1 MEDNFA
7 QPPNPEPRRSQ
18 PRRFV
23 YRSTQPDANQSH
35 PMRRCTDIPRPFLLG
50 NTASLR
56 PRPMLLKMCVY
67 LKVN

>member
-1 MEDNFA
+1 MQDNFT
-7 QPPNPEPRRSQ
+7 QTPSPDPRGSQ

-23 YRSTQPDANQSH
+23 YRSAHPDAHQSH
-35 PMRRCTDIPRPFLLG
+35 PMRRCTDIPRHFPANNAPLY
-50 NTASLR
+50 